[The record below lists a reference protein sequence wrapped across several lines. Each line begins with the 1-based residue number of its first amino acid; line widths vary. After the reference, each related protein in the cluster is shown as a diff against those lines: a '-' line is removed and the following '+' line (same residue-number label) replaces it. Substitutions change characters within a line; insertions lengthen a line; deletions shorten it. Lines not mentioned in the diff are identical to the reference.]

1 MQLATFRRRFKP
13 RTVKVSGLSWQV
25 IETKPAAKHAPVLL
39 MLPGTLGTAEVFWN
53 QMAALGDQVRCVS
66 VTYPITDDIVRLAD
80 GLAALCDKLGIAKA
94 NLVGSSLGGYVVQF
108 FAARHPKRVATAF
121 IGNSLSNP
129 ALSTLTRQTYA
140 ELEKLPATA
149 HRDFILASV
158 KTWTAPEPVFA
169 RLKKLLIESGSK
181 KLSPAALKARVLIIK
196 KGGEVPKVKLPGKQ
210 IVIVDS
216 ADDPLLGRPVQDD
229 VVVRYPGAAHVRLKI
244 GGHYPYV
251 TRPDRYTA
259 ILAKGLSVK
268 LKKK

>member
-1 MQLATFRRRFKP
+1 MQLSAFRRRFKP
-13 RTVKVSGLSWQV
+13 RTVKVAGMSWQV
-25 IETKPAAKHAPVLL
+25 IETKPKSASAPVLL
-39 MLPGTLGTAEVFWN
+39 MLPGTLGTAEIFWN
-53 QMAALGDQVRCVS
+53 QMHALGDSVRCVS
-66 VTYPITDDIVRLAD
+66 VTYPITDDIARLAD

-94 NLVGSSLGGYVVQF
+94 SLVGSSLGGYLVQF
-108 FAARHPKRVATAF
+108 YAARHPQRVTTAF

-158 KTWTAPEPVFA
+158 KTWKAPEPIFA
-169 RLKKLLIESGSK
+169 QLKRLLIESGSK

-196 KGGEVPKVKLPGKQ
+196 KGGEVPKLDLPGKQ
-210 IVIVDS
+210 IVVIDS
-216 ADDPLLGRPVQDD
+216 ADDPLLDRRVQDD
-229 VVVRYPGAAHVRLKI
+229 VVARYPGATHVRLKI

-259 ILAKGLSVK
+259 ILAKALGVK
-268 LKKK
+268 LQKK